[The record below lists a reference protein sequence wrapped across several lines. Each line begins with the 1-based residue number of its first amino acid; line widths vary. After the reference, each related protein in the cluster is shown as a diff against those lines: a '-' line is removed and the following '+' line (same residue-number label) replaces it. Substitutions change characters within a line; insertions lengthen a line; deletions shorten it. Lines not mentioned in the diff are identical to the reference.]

1 MNETIPKRPRH
12 TAVDLRNN
20 IPGIGDCGFN
30 NIHRDTKTA
39 QPIHIGLSH
48 RNQGNIDGNPSGLK
62 FKWYLGQ
69 KYRRVVSDTF
79 LQSIANV
86 ISNKK
91 AVHLELLA
99 ELLIGIR
106 RSPHRQQMYDMSIV
120 NVAGMFNQSVDK
132 MLRLAAA
139 GPDKYTI
146 AGLN

>member
-20 IPGIGDCGFN
+20 IPGVSDRGFN

-39 QPIHIGLSH
+39 QSVYIGLRY
-48 RNQGNIDGNPSGLK
+48 RNQGNIEGNPSGLK
-62 FKWYLGQ
+62 FKRYLGQ
-69 KYRRVVSDTF
+69 EYRRVVSDTF
-79 LQSIANV
+79 LQSITHV

-91 AVHLELLA
+91 TVHLEFLA
-99 ELLIGIR
+99 ELFIGIR
-106 RSPHRQQMYDMSIV
+106 RSPHRQQMYDTCIV

-139 GPDKYTI
+139 CPDKYTM